1 MLYHTHTP
9 FHLSF
14 ARSRNFGRFDPP
26 KSNIYI
32 VVRRASEITSRPSDS
47 RLGGLE
53 MRFGD
58 RFRSDR
64 ERTPDSGEYFLEWGG
79 GLPLPFACQCKYIV
93 HIRGGGGS
101 NLFSNSNPNL
111 SMKARQTYP
120 DNPIITGWGSS
131 ISLTWNVRYRRD
143 QSPGVGVEECG
154 TIWKTP
160 GSHIRMFYMSV
171 T

>member
-1 MLYHTHTP
+1 MRTTQVYHPEDAILKCSLTIRCFTTHTP
-9 FHLSF
+9 FHPSF

-26 KSNIYI
+26 KLNIYI

-79 GLPLPFACQCKYIV
+79 VTSPVCLSMQIYCS
-93 HIRGGGGS
+93 HSWGGGS

-131 ISLTWNVRYRRD
+131 ISLTWNVLASCTEYILRA
-143 QSPGVGVEECG
+143 
-154 TIWKTP
+154 I
-160 GSHIRMFYMSV
+160 
-171 T
+171 

>member
-1 MLYHTHTP
+1 MRTTQVYHPEDAILKCSLTMTRCFTTHTP
-9 FHLSF
+9 FHPSF

-93 HIRGGGGS
+93 HIRGGGAVTYS
-101 NLFSNSNPNL
+101 
-111 SMKARQTYP
+111 QT
-120 DNPIITGWGSS
+120 
-131 ISLTWNVRYRRD
+131 R
-143 QSPGVGVEECG
+143 
-154 TIWKTP
+154 
-160 GSHIRMFYMSV
+160 IR
-171 T
+171 TCQ